1 MDETAILQ
9 WLHDSAVG
17 MFMRDT
23 AWAWP
28 LFETLHFMGLC
39 VMFGSIGVLDLR
51 LLGVAPQIPLK
62 PAFRFIPVAIGGFMV
77 NAITGIGFFCGDPFR
92 YAINI
97 SFQLKMLLVLLAGL
111 NALWFEFA
119 ERRKLEALPDDVV
132 VDVQAKFIAAAS
144 IALWIGVIIFGRLIP
159 YIGTG

>member
-1 MDETAILQ
+1 MDVNAILQ
-9 WLHDSAVG
+9 WLHDSGFGA
-17 MFMRDT
+17 FMRDK

-39 VMFGSIGVLDLR
+39 TLVGSIGVLDLR

-62 PAFRFIPVAIGGFMV
+62 PAMKFIPIAIFGF
-77 NAITGIGFFCGDPFR
+77 AINLFTGIGFFCGDPFR

-97 SFQLKMLLVLLAGL
+97 GFQLKMLLVVLAGL

-119 ERRKLEALPDDVV
+119 ERRKLEALPDDVGA
-132 VDVQAKFIAAAS
+132 DVQAKLIAAAS
-144 IALWIGVIIFGRLIP
+144 LGLWIGVIIFGRLIP
-159 YIGTG
+159 YVGTG